1 MRITGRSCWV
11 SKNVNY
17 RAYVCYDKLMKHSE
31 ETYSELW
38 LEEDEYAALM
48 SAINNRYKTHYQ
60 GKSHGLI
67 DYGDYSY
74 LFRVIEFDEY
84 EFIKKWRIE

>member
-1 MRITGRSCWV
+1 MFED
-11 SKNVNY
+11 N
-17 RAYVCYDKLMKHSE
+17 

-38 LEEDEYAALM
+38 LEENEYAALM
-48 SAINNRYKTHYQ
+48 SAINNRYNRHYRNR
-60 GKSHGLI
+60 SHGI
-67 DYGDYSY
+67 IHYGDYSY